1 MGGCKR
7 DLLGKL
13 TAIYKSRKIYDE
25 PIIWAA
31 HDFMHNFAVK
41 KEHVGGFWTTNFR
54 ASKNRKSRRSRS
66 FL

>member
-7 DLLGKL
+7 VLLGKL

-31 HDFMHNFAVK
+31 HDVIHYFCSK
-41 KEHVGGFWTTNFR
+41 KRTCGRLLDH
-54 ASKNRKSRRSRS
+54 
-66 FL
+66 